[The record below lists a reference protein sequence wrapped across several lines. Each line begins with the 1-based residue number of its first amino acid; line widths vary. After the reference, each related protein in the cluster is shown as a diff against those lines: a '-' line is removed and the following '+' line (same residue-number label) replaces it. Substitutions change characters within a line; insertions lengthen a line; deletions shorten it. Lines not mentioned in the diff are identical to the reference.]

1 MPKLSNEESS
11 KLDIKITLIEL
22 YTQIFST
29 KNNKNPS
36 PEGFTNEFSKIFWDE
51 LKYLLLELMNYFRD
65 RAYKPKLFIKKQLH
79 AFQRE
84 IKLEINWIKNWRPI
98 TLLNSLYKFY

>member
-36 PEGFTNEFSKIFWDE
+36 PEGFTNEFQRYFG
-51 LKYLLLELMNYFRD
+51 MN
-65 RAYKPKLFIKKQLH
+65 
-79 AFQRE
+79 
-84 IKLEINWIKNWRPI
+84 
-98 TLLNSLYKFY
+98 

>member
-1 MPKLSNEESS
+1 MFNNYQRNMPKLSNEESS

-29 KNNKNPS
+29 KNNKKPS

-51 LKYLLLELMNYFRD
+51 LKYL
-65 RAYKPKLFIKKQLH
+65 
-79 AFQRE
+79 
-84 IKLEINWIKNWRPI
+84 
-98 TLLNSLYKFY
+98 